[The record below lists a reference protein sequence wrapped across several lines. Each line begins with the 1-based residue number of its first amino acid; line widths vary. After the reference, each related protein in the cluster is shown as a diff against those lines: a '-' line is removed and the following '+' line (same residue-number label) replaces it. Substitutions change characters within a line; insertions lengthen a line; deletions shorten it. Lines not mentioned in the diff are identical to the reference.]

1 MAMAPHWP
9 WLTTPSSS
17 SKERDVLS
25 HRSDR
30 ICAGQNA
37 SLPYPLPVWG
47 GGHQLCNEHEG
58 SGGDR
63 ICGTPVVGVV
73 VLEFIKLRR
82 ARVWDHYHILFAST
96 WWREIE
102 FPCSRHQERMLDMH
116 VCHIRTATARVPRH
130 QVEQCNAPV
139 TRFSN
144 FCSSFCRAGACNGS
158 MQPCRACAFFARMN
172 SWSSKSRSA
181 SRRGPWRLPW
191 RLP

>member
-25 HRSDR
+25 HRADR
-30 ICAGQNA
+30 IFAGQNA

-82 ARVWDHYHILFAST
+82 QVADNLPPYKPGVLVLLTLGSILKVIDINVFEWAHILVLLLST
-96 WWREIE
+96 SLWTDPPHPPSIHDVRSVWNLKGFWNGREAVIVQSINHR
-102 FPCSRHQERMLDMH
+102 PH
-116 VCHIRTATARVPRH
+116 
-130 QVEQCNAPV
+130 
-139 TRFSN
+139 
-144 FCSSFCRAGACNGS
+144 
-158 MQPCRACAFFARMN
+158 
-172 SWSSKSRSA
+172 SKSAIGGR
-181 SRRGPWRLPW
+181 WT
-191 RLP
+191 